1 MIGWPSCCLR
11 LNTAEAQPR
20 QIKLIDKNIDRP
32 NRIVLAQIV
41 IQSLGKQRALTAII
55 PNDKARHRILPA
67 NHQGMISFRSVFTQA
82 GPVSEVGGRNCD
94 VRSTPENGL
103 NSDIA
108 LGPFSA
114 RSGNEAQ
121 SLDWICDWCR
131 RSGYS

>member
-67 NHQGMISFRSVFTQA
+67 NHRGMISFRSVFTQA
-82 GPVSEVGGRNCD
+82 GPAR
-94 VRSTPENGL
+94 
-103 NSDIA
+103 DIA
-108 LGPFSA
+108 TLSEPDIMSLITPVLQSSI
-114 RSGNEAQ
+114 RSHQPVAV
-121 SLDWICDWCR
+121 STCR
-131 RSGYS
+131 ANLSRVW

>member
-67 NHQGMISFRSVFTQA
+67 NHRGMISFRSVFTQA
-82 GPVSEVGGRNCD
+82 GPTADTGHGKQRRKSLGWPLSVGKFRRYD
-94 VRSTPENGL
+94 
-103 NSDIA
+103 A
-108 LGPFSA
+108 LAEPGA
-114 RSGNEAQ
+114 RQ
-121 SLDWICDWCR
+121 
-131 RSGYS
+131 

>member
-82 GPVSEVGGRNCD
+82 GHKAVIATWSM
-94 VRSTPENGL
+94 PETC
-103 NSDIA
+103 A
-108 LGPFSA
+108 VAQQPFA
-114 RSGNEAQ
+114 T
-121 SLDWICDWCR
+121 
-131 RSGYS
+131 